1 MPHLKAPFL
10 FGVLSLAAVVDSRAT
25 DLIKADN
32 TTSLNTAGSYTDA
45 LATPTN
51 ADWVIFNNTFATTTG
66 TVLTGGTTA
75 RGLRLVNP
83 GNNVTLSVSNSTFS
97 LGVNGATSSAT
108 SGSIDMSSAT
118 KDLTINSGAS
128 GNLRFYGS
136 LPSINVTS
144 GRTLNIS
151 AQVVAY
157 NGGSLKTE
165 GAGAINL
172 NGVVKDTDATHF
184 TSIAHAG
191 PGTLTLAGAN
201 TYTGGTIVNAGTLL
215 AGNASGSATGTGTVT
230 VNSTGTFGGSG
241 IVSGATTAN
250 SGAFLSAGASS
261 GAVGTLTFGST
272 LDIAGLAAGTGGL
285 LFDLGITAAS
295 DKVALTSGALNI
307 GSGVLNL
314 NDFSFTTLGGYG
326 VGTYTLFDTATSIVG
341 TLGSN
346 LTGTI
351 GGLNGALSISGND
364 LVLTVTAIPE
374 PSTVGLLAGTLGLGV
389 AMVLRKRRA

>member
-1 MPHLKAPFL
+1 MPHLKALVF
-10 FGVLSLAAVVDSRAT
+10 FGVLSLVAGVDSRAT

-32 TTSLNTAGSYTDA
+32 TTSLNTAGSYTDP

-51 ADWVIFNNTFATTTG
+51 ADWVIFNNAFATTTG
-66 TVLTGGTTA
+66 SVLTGATTA

-83 GNNVTLSVSNSTFS
+83 GNNVTMSVSNSTFS
-97 LGVNGATSSAT
+97 LGVNGSTSSAT

-172 NGVVKDTDATHF
+172 NGVVKDNDATHF
-184 TSIAHAG
+184 TGIAHAG

-201 TYTGGTIVNAGTLL
+201 TYTGGTSVSSGTVAISQTFSMGATSVNAIGINAGAGTH
-215 AGNASGSATGTGTVT
+215 GKISFTGTTLTYGG
-230 VNSTGTFGGSG
+230 SLQLDLTGTFASSG
-241 IVSGATTAN
+241 TFDLLDFG
-250 SGAFLSAGASS
+250 LGASS
-261 GAVGTLTFGST
+261 GSFTSVS
-272 LDIAGLAAGTGGL
+272 IAGSYV
-285 LFDLGITAAS
+285 AS
-295 DKVALTSGALNI
+295 LTNN
-307 GSGVLNL
+307 GSGVWSGAA
-314 NDFSFTTLGGYG
+314 DGTTF
-326 VGTYTLFDTATSIVG
+326 VFNQA
-341 TLGSN
+341 
-346 LTGTI
+346 
-351 GGLNGALSISGND
+351 SGD
-364 LVLTVTAIPE
+364 LTVSAIPE
-374 PSTVGLLAGTLGLGV
+374 PSTMAAFAGMAGLV
-389 AMVLRKRRA
+389 AALVLRRRRN